1 MSEFHAL
8 DRTVCFFLSF
18 FFLKKYIYIYI
29 FIIIAFWRAGGQ
41 GPQWGS
47 VVGSGGLAFFLL
59 FISRGF
65 EESSIFLILICS

>member
-18 FFLKKYIYIYI
+18 FFLKNIYIYSYC
-29 FIIIAFWRAGGQ
+29 FLEGQWAGC
-41 GPQWGS
+41 PQWGS
-47 VVGSGGLAFFLL
+47 AAGSGGLAFFLL
-59 FISRGF
+59 FISNGF